1 MNKQKE
7 KYLKKANSLLKTI
20 IWIAVLVFLLGILI
34 SIVNFTINN
43 RKSNEKELLSSDEI
57 GFTTSIENDKVYY
70 DSTIEINIDINNYK
84 IDSLYS
90 IDIFVNEEK
99 NVEKTDCNEQSVLT
113 IAINNEGEKD
123 IKIILYENGIE
134 KYQENAKIY
143 IVRPYRKQFL
153 DELSNNG
160 VSAHFSMNMDNS
172 KTLELLEN
180 LGIRYIRDDIA
191 WKDIEDQNG
200 NMNFSKYDDWIN
212 KIQESRH
219 KFGGNF
225 K

>member
-99 NVEKTDCNEQSVLT
+99 NVEKTDCNEQNVLT